1 MIRADE
7 PAPVTAAGAELSAL
21 AGAPLAGALTHE
33 LAPRLLGHFDPLLM
47 GYQDRALILD
57 PAHARSIQAGGGFIQ
72 PTVLAGGRVA
82 GTWRLNRGPGR
93 ARLVVEPFTALAA
106 ATRDALA
113 AEATDV
119 GRYLGTDVTFEVA
132 PS

>member
-1 MIRADE
+1 
-7 PAPVTAAGAELSAL
+7 
-21 AGAPLAGALTHE
+21 
-33 LAPRLLGHFDPLLM
+33 M

-82 GTWRLNRGPGR
+82 GTWRLNRGPAR